1 MSLGRSVRWRVNQG
15 RRIPDG
21 LLEPWKPER
30 EGRKLFKANFCT
42 FRDQRTK
49 AGGRKQSEEKYEDV
63 PEKKE
68 TEVEGEGISEMVDLV
83 KWQKQ

>member
-1 MSLGRSVRWRVNQG
+1 M
-15 RRIPDG
+15 
-21 LLEPWKPER
+21 
-30 EGRKLFKANFCT
+30 KLFKANFCT

-49 AGGRKQSEEKYEDV
+49 AGGREQSEEKYEDV